1 MLCRG
6 IRRQRQKRKM
16 TQTELA
22 EKIGVRQAAISEYE
36 SGEKI
41 PGVENLIRLA
51 DALNCSL
58 DELCERE
65 GTLCH

>member
-6 IRRQRQKRKM
+6 IRRQRRKINM

-22 EKIGVRQAAISEYE
+22 ERVGVKQGTISAYE
-36 SGEKI
+36 SGAAT

-65 GTLCH
+65 ETVCH